1 MVNELRAAGYE
12 PQQFKLDQSR
22 PDLDKLDTLF
32 GLLSS
37 ETSSFQEQVQDM
49 EVELSRE
56 GIQKVFEALTIKDAT
71 RETPQM

>member
-22 PDLDKLDTLF
+22 PDLNKLDTLF

-49 EVELSRE
+49 EVELSQK
-56 GIQKVFEALTIKDAT
+56 GTQKVFEALTIKDAT
-71 RETPQM
+71 RETP